1 MLQNPSIKEEALD
14 FGMVAG
20 QERGQPPEEV
30 SEVDMVDVLER
41 PDMNLE
47 KMEGDMDARTALP
60 AEIGGKWDEHRL
72 GGFIVQ
78 REIARGAGKN
88 MLASGLGEL
97 DVEDAE
103 EAVNVDLV
111 ASNMRIVMVDVGL
124 NSVNSRAESVAKER
138 SKLRRGRCG
147 RCLALR
153 CTSDVIPRPTMV
165 LDLLSSSGDWDW
177 ERLKGILPGSVLDT
191 LAAVKPPRPQFGSYV
206 LGWRWD
212 ERRRFTLASAYRC
225 CELFDSDY
233 VGRESVLDRGD
244 RLIIECNRIFARNI
258 VRPTLSGIGWKG
270 PARGWV
276 KVNVDTSVIAP
287 DNRASIGG
295 LICDDTGGWV
305 LGFYRGVGCCSVFLA
320 KMWAIHDGLRRAW
333 DTGCRRVEVEND
345 NKEAANIVNQ
355 VSLAF
360 TGSALVQAIWSSM
373 QQDWLVRVRYVPRE
387 TNEVAD
393 KLAAMG
399 RGQSMEGRVLFVPYG
414 PVATVVSEEQ
424 RQWLES
430 LPARS
435 DGSEDG

>member
-1 MLQNPSIKEEALD
+1 
-14 FGMVAG
+14 
-20 QERGQPPEEV
+20 
-30 SEVDMVDVLER
+30 
-41 PDMNLE
+41 MNLE

-147 RCLALR
+147 RC
-153 CTSDVIPRPTMV
+153 
-165 LDLLSSSGDWDW
+165 
-177 ERLKGILPGSVLDT
+177 
-191 LAAVKPPRPQFGSYV
+191 
-206 LGWRWD
+206 
-212 ERRRFTLASAYRC
+212 

-276 KVNVDTSVIAP
+276 K
-287 DNRASIGG
+287 
-295 LICDDTGGWV
+295 
-305 LGFYRGVGCCSVFLA
+305 
-320 KMWAIHDGLRRAW
+320 
-333 DTGCRRVEVEND
+333 
-345 NKEAANIVNQ
+345 
-355 VSLAF
+355 
-360 TGSALVQAIWSSM
+360 AIWSSM